1 MKTNQLWVI
10 FWQIITYTIFM
21 LNVFGISR
29 IHITFAIVTLLIGMV
44 AGYEKEK
51 EIRSIIKMDSKEFEQ
66 FLKNHEEDNDGYLG

>member
-10 FWQIITYTIFM
+10 FWQIITYTILM

-29 IHITFAIVTLLIGMV
+29 IHIAFSVVTLFAGAV
-44 AGYEKEK
+44 VGYEKEK

-66 FLKNHEEDNDGYLG
+66 FLKNHEEE

>member
-1 MKTNQLWVI
+1 MKTNQLWVV

-29 IHITFAIVTLLIGMV
+29 IHITFAIVTLFIGMV
-44 AGYEKEK
+44 AGNEKEK

-66 FLKNHEEDNDGYLG
+66 FLKNHKEDNDGYLE

>member
-1 MKTNQLWVI
+1 MKTNQLWVV

-29 IHITFAIVTLLIGMV
+29 IHITFAIVTLFIGMV
-44 AGYEKEK
+44 AGNEKEK

-66 FLKNHEEDNDGYLG
+66 FLKNHKEDNDGR

>member
-1 MKTNQLWVI
+1 MKTNQLWVV

-29 IHITFAIVTLLIGMV
+29 IHIAFSVATLFAGAV

-51 EIRSIIKMDSKEFEQ
+51 EIRSLIKMDAKEFEE
-66 FLKNHEEDNDGYLG
+66 FLKNQEE

>member
-10 FWQIITYTIFM
+10 FWQIITYTILI

-29 IHITFAIVTLLIGMV
+29 IHISFSIVTLFAGAV

-51 EIRSIIKMDSKEFEQ
+51 EIRSIVKMNAKEFEEY
-66 FLKNHEEDNDGYLG
+66 LKNHEEE

>member
-29 IHITFAIVTLLIGMV
+29 IHIAFSVATLFAGAV

-51 EIRSIIKMDSKEFEQ
+51 EIRSLIKMDAKEFEE
-66 FLKNHEEDNDGYLG
+66 FLKNQEE

>member
-1 MKTNQLWVI
+1 MKTNQLWVV

-29 IHITFAIVTLLIGMV
+29 IHITFAIVTLFIGMV
-44 AGYEKEK
+44 AGNEKEK

-66 FLKNHEEDNDGYLG
+66 FLKNHKEDNDGK

>member
-1 MKTNQLWVI
+1 MKTNQLWLI

-29 IHITFAIVTLLIGMV
+29 IHITFAIVTLFIGMV

-51 EIRSIIKMDSKEFEQ
+51 EIGSIIKMDSKEFEQ
-66 FLKNHEEDNDGYLG
+66 FLKNHKEDNDGYLG

>member
-1 MKTNQLWVI
+1 MKTNQLWVV

-29 IHITFAIVTLLIGMV
+29 IHITFAIVTLFIGMV
-44 AGYEKEK
+44 AGNEKEK

-66 FLKNHEEDNDGYLG
+66 FLKNHEEE

>member
-29 IHITFAIVTLLIGMV
+29 IHITFAIVTLFIGMV
-44 AGYEKEK
+44 AGNEKEK

-66 FLKNHEEDNDGYLG
+66 FLKNHKEDNDGYLG

>member
-21 LNVFGISR
+21 LNVFGIIR
-29 IHITFAIVTLLIGMV
+29 IHIAFFVATLFAGAV

-51 EIRSIIKMDSKEFEQ
+51 EIRSLIKMDAKEFEE
-66 FLKNHEEDNDGYLG
+66 FLKNQEE

>member
-29 IHITFAIVTLLIGMV
+29 IHIAFSVATLFAGAV

-51 EIRSIIKMDSKEFEQ
+51 EIRSLIKMGAKEFEE
-66 FLKNHEEDNDGYLG
+66 FLKNQEE

>member
-10 FWQIITYTIFM
+10 FWQIIAYTILM

-29 IHITFAIVTLLIGMV
+29 IHILFAIVALFNGMV

-51 EIRSIIKMDSKEFEQ
+51 
-66 FLKNHEEDNDGYLG
+66 